1 MHHVRSETVGS
12 CKLFYH
18 NKIKSKM
25 AHFKLKVL
33 VNETV
38 GLGKSHDSGVHS
50 TWFENLTT

>member
-1 MHHVRSETVGS
+1 MDHVRPETVGA

-38 GLGKSHDSGVHS
+38 GLGKSHDPEVHS
-50 TWFENLTT
+50 TNLTT